1 MRLTDKQEAFC
12 RKYVELG
19 DALAAARAV
28 GYGKWR
34 VAAGRNMRS
43 ESVRQRIE
51 SLRRNQAANPAENM
65 TGKAEEDVL
74 QNMPEGANQAD
85 EVREV
90 AEPEEILQFLTE
102 VMRGT
107 VSPQREEKPKV
118 SERTKAAELL
128 GRNQRL
134 FSETKGLR
142 QEQPRCVVHIWG
154 EDELAD

>member
-1 MRLTDKQEAFC
+1 
-12 RKYVELG
+12 
-19 DALAAARAV
+19 
-28 GYGKWR
+28 
-34 VAAGRNMRS
+34 MRS

-51 SLRRNQAANPAENM
+51 SLRQNQAESAPENM
-65 TGKAEEDVL
+65 AGNIPGDTRS
-74 QNMPEGANQAD
+74 AD

>member
-1 MRLTDKQEAFC
+1 MRLTEKQEAFC

-34 VAAGRNMRS
+34 VAARSNMRS

-51 SLRRNQAANPAENM
+51 SLRQNQAESAPENM
-65 TGKAEEDVL
+65 AGNIPGDTRS
-74 QNMPEGANQAD
+74 AD